1 MQVIEIPLFIIWG
14 IFIAYWL
21 VSAWRDRSPFKRT
34 SSRLSLLTYTAVPW
48 VIFVLFADVFAPWLL
63 VVRVIPDNVPVVAAG
78 LLIICAGLGFAVF
91 ARVHLGK
98 FWSGLPAIR
107 VDHRIIRT
115 GPYRIVRHPIYTG
128 LLTAIA
134 GTAVATGL
142 FWVFCLTGIV
152 LFVFILKIR
161 MEERFLQEEFGEE
174 YTRYRREVRA
184 LIPFVI

>member
-1 MQVIEIPLFIIWG
+1 MQVIEILLFIIWG

-21 VSAWRDRSPFKRT
+21 VSALRDRAPFKRS
-34 SSRLSLLTYTAVPW
+34 SSRLSVLTFAGVPW
-48 VIFVLFADVFAPWLL
+48 VIFILLANLFAPWLL
-63 VVRVIPDNVPVVAAG
+63 IVRAIPDSLPIVAAG
-78 LLIICAGLGFAVF
+78 LLITCAGLGFAAF
-91 ARVHLGK
+91 ARVHLGR

-107 VDHRIIRT
+107 MEHRIIRT

-134 GTAVATGL
+134 GTAIATGL
-142 FWVFCLTGIV
+142 FWVICLTGIV
-152 LFVFILKIR
+152 LLVFILKIR

-184 LIPFVI
+184 LIPYVI